1 MMRDCRK
8 CVHCCPEAAEE
19 PGRVFGRPRQERI
32 DPMETIV
39 DETGATTGR
48 LVRCADCANAKLR
61 PKDGFF
67 VCEFWTAFAC
77 DSGKILMPA
86 DGFCHNGEAAGDEH

>member
-1 MMRDCRK
+1 
-8 CVHCCPEAAEE
+8 
-19 PGRVFGRPRQERI
+19 
-32 DPMETIV
+32 METIV

-48 LVRCADCANAKLR
+48 LVRCADCANAKPCTNAKPR
-61 PKDGFF
+61 PKDGLF

-86 DGFCHNGEAAGDEH
+86 DGFCHNGEAAGDE